1 MYDQAQRHHMIKLN
15 LLIHNFIYSK
25 LWFPPFVLSRKIVIS
40 CSTRSTKTFITCEGM
55 DRSPKILLEF
65 LLEHCTV
72 STDKNSLKFEKE
84 RGTWTCSFVSD
95 KWGTQTLILGGLK
108 VLRHFFLLKLF
119 DWRNNRRFS
128 FFFEKIQNLILYKLY
143 YSLQIY
149 VSE

>member
-1 MYDQAQRHHMIKLN
+1 
-15 LLIHNFIYSK
+15 
-25 LWFPPFVLSRKIVIS
+25 
-40 CSTRSTKTFITCEGM
+40 M

-84 RGTWTCSFVSD
+84 RGTWTCSLVSD
-95 KWGTQTLILGGLK
+95 KCGTQTLILGGLK
-108 VLRHFFLLKLF
+108 ALRHFFLLKVF

-128 FFFEKIQNLILYKLY
+128 FFFEKIQNLLLYKLY

-149 VSE
+149 VSERMSFMSHTVFSNIFLKIHEIAFLRLDHVPLGRILWRMDLVCQLKFK